1 MEKSEE
7 SEMRQMLLWQVTD
20 ETPKRLNRG
29 GIDLEKHLEDWIER
43 DPGLLQ
49 SGLTIVGRQVSLEGG
64 GLDLLALDPQ
74 GRWVV
79 IEIKRG
85 RVRRETVAQALDY
98 AACIARLPDDELRN
112 VVHDY
117 VKARPGSSAAGLEE
131 RILQGAE
138 EGEDR
143 EVVMFV
149 VGTGVDSGL
158 ERLVDYLSDQFNV
171 PINVVSY
178 EVFELAGGQQ
188 VLVRELTESEAG
200 PAARHNVTAEELC
213 SRADLAGI
221 GREFRMILE
230 AAQKHGIHARP
241 WKNALM
247 YTPPSNRAR
256 TLFTAPVW
264 TRADGLQQLYVAP
277 EAFPEFY
284 PVSEEDAK
292 SLLGQEGTRPMTL
305 EGIEL
310 FVTNLDRLFEIV
322 AKHEAE
328 SEE

>member
-1 MEKSEE
+1 
-7 SEMRQMLLWQVTD
+7 MRQMLLWQVTD

-29 GIDLEKHLEDWIER
+29 GIDLEKHLEDWIEC

-49 SGLTIVGRQVSLEGG
+49 SGLTIVGRQVNLESG

-98 AACIARLPDDELRN
+98 AACIARLPDDELTH
-112 VVHDY
+112 VVQEY
-117 VKARPGSSAAGLEE
+117 LKARPGSSAAGLEE
-131 RILQGAE
+131 RILQGTG

-143 EVVMFV
+143 EVVMFL

-158 ERLVDYLSDQFNV
+158 ERLVDYLSDQYNV
-171 PINVVSY
+171 PINIVSY
-178 EVFELAGGQQ
+178 EVFQLADGQQ
-188 VLVRELTESEAG
+188 VLVRGLTESETEPTG
-200 PAARHNVTAEELC
+200 RQVTVDELC

-230 AAQKHGIHARP
+230 AARKHAIHPRP

-247 YTPPSNRAR
+247 YTPPSNKAR
-256 TLFTAPVW
+256 TLFTADVW
-264 TRADGLQQLYVAP
+264 TRADRLMQLYVAP

-284 PVSEEDAK
+284 PVSEEQAT
-292 SLLGQEGTRPMTL
+292 SLLGEGGTRPRTL
-305 EGIEL
+305 QDIEQ
-310 FVTNLDRLFEIV
+310 FVASLDRLFEIV
-322 AKHEAE
+322 AQNEPE